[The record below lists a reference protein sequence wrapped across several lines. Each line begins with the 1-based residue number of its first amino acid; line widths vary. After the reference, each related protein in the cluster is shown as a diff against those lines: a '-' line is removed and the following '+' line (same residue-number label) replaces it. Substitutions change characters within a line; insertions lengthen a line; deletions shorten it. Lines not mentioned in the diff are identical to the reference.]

1 MKILEV
7 CEFSAGICGV
17 WTRVSQEAQL
27 LAKKHN
33 VTVFSSNRVKGLDK
47 IAPEKEDFEG
57 VQIQRFPVKFAVGEN
72 ALFWNFEKEAL
83 DLKPDVIIAHVYR
96 HPHTNKTIDIAKKL
110 HKQGYTC
117 KTILVTHAPF
127 VEKET
132 RGWKLH
138 IAANMYDLIYKKN
151 LNKFDKIITIT
162 QWEEPFLEALGVKK
176 EKLNYIPNGIPEL
189 FFTKQIQVPHNKKP
203 RILFLGRIAPIKNLE
218 NLLRAIAIL
227 KQQIHKDI
235 VLEIVGPSEPDYLEI
250 LKEEIERLNIQ
261 NQVIFSEPI
270 YSLAKKIEK
279 LDSSD
284 VFVLPSKREAMPQAL
299 IEAMSREKLV
309 ISSDTLGGK
318 EIIHPGKN
326 GFLFSKGNEYRLARM
341 IDDCLNTNNK
351 TDLQKIRK
359 NAQLSVQKFRWNTLI
374 QNILTCIEQ

>member
-203 RILFLGRIAPIKNLE
+203 KILFLGIIAPIENLE

-309 ISSDTLGGK
+309 ISSDTFGGK
-318 EIIHPGKN
+318 EIIHSGKN

>member
-203 RILFLGRIAPIKNLE
+203 KILFLGIIAPIENLE